1 MHDAL
6 IDRIYESSFVPE
18 NWPGVLD
25 DLAAF
30 TDASGG
36 LLFAVRDKV
45 LNWTSSDS
53 LGPVFQSYVSD
64 GWFSRC
70 TRRVCLFSRNQPSFL
85 VEHDFWTPDEL
96 DANPIYRDFFRPRG
110 LGWSAGT
117 GLMMPTGDNIV
128 FSIER
133 AFDRGPIEL
142 ERVHALNALRPHL
155 ARAALI
161 AARLGLRSASTA
173 SDALAAM
180 GLPALVLDESATVI
194 EANAL
199 MQELDE
205 HVHWRALDRIVLRD
219 ATADALLRRALS
231 APPGNTDVDAGVQSF
246 ALRAQD
252 GRASRVGHLVPIRR
266 AAHDIF
272 GRSYAVLVITP
283 VTTRRAPPVEL
294 LRSLFDLTP
303 SEARV
308 ARSLAGGDSLD
319 DIAADGGVS
328 RNTVRAQLR
337 QVMDKTG
344 CTRQAEVTALMAN
357 IAIGQPAVTADGSGR

>member
-1 MHDAL
+1 MHTAL

-18 NWPGVLD
+18 HWPGVLD
-25 DLAAF
+25 ELAVL
-30 TDASGG
+30 TEASGG

-45 LNWTSSDS
+45 LNWTSSAS
-53 LGPVFQSYVSD
+53 LSAVFQSYVTD

-70 TRRVCLFSRNQPSFL
+70 TRRVCLFSQNQPTFL
-85 VEHDFWTPDEL
+85 VEHDFWTPDQL

-133 AFDRGPIEL
+133 PFERGPIES
-142 ERVHALNALRPHL
+142 ERVQALNTLRPHL

-161 AARLGLRSASTA
+161 AARLGLRNARTA
-173 SDALAAM
+173 SDALAAI
-180 GLPALVLDESATVI
+180 GLPALVLDESGTVI
-194 EANAL
+194 ETNAL
-199 MQELDE
+199 MQGLED
-205 HVHWRALDRIVLRD
+205 HVQWRALDRIALKD
-219 ATADALLRRALS
+219 PLADGLLRSALAAS
-231 APPGNTDVDAGVQSF
+231 DGTTTDAGVHSF
-246 ALRAQD
+246 ALRAKD
-252 GRASRVGHLVPIRR
+252 GRAALVGHLIPIRR
-266 AAHDIF
+266 TAHDIF

-283 VTTRRAPPVEL
+283 VTTRRSPPVEL

-303 SEARV
+303 SAARV
-308 ARSLAGGDSLD
+308 ARALAGGESLD
-319 DIAADGGVS
+319 DIAASGSVS

-344 CTRQAEVTALMAN
+344 CTRQAEVTALMSN
-357 IAIGQPAVTADGSGR
+357 LAIGQPTAGD